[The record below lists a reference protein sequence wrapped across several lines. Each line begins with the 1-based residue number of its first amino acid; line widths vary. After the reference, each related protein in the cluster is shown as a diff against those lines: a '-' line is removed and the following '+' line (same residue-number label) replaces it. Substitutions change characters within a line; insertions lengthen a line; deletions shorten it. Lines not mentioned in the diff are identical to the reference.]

1 MMRLRSKRFWN
12 TTSMHARPPAPL
24 VPGPSATDDARQRTA
39 GQALEDWLA
48 LASAGLALLLAG
60 ITALAHVSLRQ
71 NPQIAAYVAFDA
83 TIVLYLTVALTMFQ
97 RRRGPG
103 AFLALLIANGALGA
117 SCAKTMILGEPGLFA
132 DILLIPDLLRVSD
145 PLLAW
150 GAVALATV
158 LAVAFLVNLAPPRN
172 AREVALLVPLLGAVL
187 LMVGVSL
194 APGLAHA
201 TVEATPVQGR
211 AFPVFGHFYTAYTNL
226 VRDADWTH
234 TVEELRADASLE
246 PPIDTL
252 PEIDLRSIAQRN
264 LHIIILESF
273 TDPAWYPRFGLEDVR
288 LPPLFERWRRAPR
301 STALSP
307 VFGNRSSNAEF
318 EILCGVPAAA
328 GPSDVIF
335 WRLPERE
342 LPCLPNLLGE
352 RGYRTTAL
360 HPSPPRTFNL
370 SEAYPALGFDDP
382 AFASD
387 LDMTDR
393 DGQFLSAKATL
404 AQHWARVKPLID
416 GDRPVLSYVFVN
428 ASHFPY
434 DRNEDRRPD
443 RWHPA
448 GASEQVTDYMNAV
461 HYLAVATGDFVSRL
475 LRHDPESLIVVV
487 GDHAPALGADFGG
500 QREGGLISAEEPD
513 PFGRAILYE
522 VPLILLDRGELVPL
536 GRLPTY
542 LIPYAVVDRL
552 VPGNVDGAWDGPWRL
567 RPFRDRAILV
577 ERDGPGE
584 IICSVQEPTDDCRTS
599 ARQAQAW
606 QVDLFDMI
614 DETRPG
620 GDAS

>member
-1 MMRLRSKRFWN
+1 
-12 TTSMHARPPAPL
+12 MHARPPAPL
-24 VPGPSATDDARQRTA
+24 APGLSGTPEARKSTARQ
-39 GQALEDWLA
+39 GIEDWLA
-48 LASAGLALLLAG
+48 LASAGLAYLLAG

-71 NPQIAAYVAFDA
+71 NPEIAAYVAFDA
-83 TIVLYLTVALTMFQ
+83 TIVLYLTVALTILQ
-97 RRRGPG
+97 RRRGLG

-117 SCAKTMILGEPGLFA
+117 SCAKTVILGEPGLFA
-132 DILLIPDLLRVSD
+132 DVLLIPDLLRVTD

-158 LAVAFLVNLAPPRN
+158 LTVAFLVNLAPPRSM
-172 AREVALLVPLLGAVL
+172 RELALLAPLVGPVL

-226 VRDADWTH
+226 VRDADWSH

-252 PEIDLRSIAQRN
+252 PEIDLRSIAQRS
-264 LHIIILESF
+264 LHIVVLESF
-273 TDPAWYPRFGLEDVR
+273 TDPAWYPRFGLGDVR

-301 STALSP
+301 SAALSP

-318 EILCGVPAAA
+318 EILCGVPAAVS
-328 GPSDVIF
+328 PSDVIF
-335 WRLPERE
+335 WRLPERP
-342 LPCLPNLLGE
+342 PCLPNLLGE

-370 SEAYPALGFDDP
+370 SEAYPALGFHEA
-382 AFASD
+382 AFATD
-387 LDMTDR
+387 LDMSDR
-393 DGQFLSAKATL
+393 DGRFLSAEATL
-404 AQHWARVKPLID
+404 AQHWARVQPLID
-416 GDRPVLSYVFVN
+416 GSRPVFSYVFVN

-434 DRNEDRRPD
+434 ERDEDRRPD

-461 HYLAVATGDFVSRL
+461 HYLTVATDDFVSRL

-487 GDHAPALGADFGG
+487 GDHAPALGTDFEG
-500 QREGGLISAEEPD
+500 QREGGLISPEEPD

-552 VPGNVDGAWDGPWRL
+552 VPDNVDGAWDGPWRL

-584 IICSVQEPTDDCRTS
+584 RVCAVQEPTADCRTS

-606 QVDLFDMI
+606 QVDLVDMI
-614 DETRPG
+614 DETSPG
-620 GDAS
+620 GDSS